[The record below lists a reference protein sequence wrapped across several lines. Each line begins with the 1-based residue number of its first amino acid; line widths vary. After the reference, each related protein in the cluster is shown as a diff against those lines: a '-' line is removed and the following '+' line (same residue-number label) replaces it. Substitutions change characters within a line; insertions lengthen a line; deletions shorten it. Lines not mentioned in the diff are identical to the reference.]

1 MQLDTEE
8 KRQEF
13 DRRIKRSAAFQRLL
27 NCPEGELFLAE
38 LKKQLRGFD
47 PNPYIHAFNA
57 GIGWWWDFIHTAM
70 TQDVESARKVLEEQ
84 KKKEVE
90 K

>member
-13 DRRIKRSAAFQRLL
+13 DRRIKRSASFQRLL

-38 LKKQLRGFD
+38 LKMRKRGFD
-47 PNPYIHAFNA
+47 PDPYQHAFNA
-57 GIGWWWDFIHTAM
+57 GVQSVLDFIETVM

-84 KKKEVE
+84 KKKEAE